1 MFQHLSEPIFV
12 DVRQDFQVK
21 LFYDEDGKS
30 IVAEFEKQLD
40 YVFSFELLKLLV
52 SDRSSELWR
61 VAHFCQDCTVLCD
74 VNISVRVEVRWV
86 TKLPCE

>member
-1 MFQHLSEPIFV
+1 MFKHLSEPIFV
-12 DVRQDFQVK
+12 DIRQDFQVK

-61 VAHFCQDCTVLCD
+61 VAHFCQDCTVLSD
-74 VNISVRVEVRWV
+74 VNVSVRVEVRWV